1 MAMEEYDFRVIQL
14 AGEAAQDEKELN
26 VAGADGFTLVQVIS
40 SGSPFFAVAYLQRPH
55 PAA

>member
-1 MAMEEYDFRVIQL
+1 MATEEYDFRVIQL
-14 AGEAAQDEKELN
+14 AGEAAEDEKELN